1 MKIVYIVETDFS
13 RIDASAVR
21 VLGCS
26 KALNFNK
33 SENRIDIIG
42 FSNIKNIKIQDFNIY
57 NVRRGYNFLTKIF
70 NNFTRPWQFLSMLKT
85 LEKPDVVIYYTIYG
99 NSSKTISL
107 LHKYCKENKIRFYL
121 DVTEVYEIK
130 NLFLGKYGLIGRD
143 FVKTINDKI
152 FLSDGIIAISSYIEN
167 LFKDKLKV
175 IRIPQIVD
183 TTISVDDNTI
193 INNNDK
199 TYLNLVFAGTYHKKE
214 ALETVADVV
223 DDLYRKGYKVK
234 LSIIGETKMNFEKK
248 TNKKFSEGIV
258 FFGRIPQNNVFKYIA
273 NADFS
278 IVIRPIATNTM
289 AGFPTKFVESL
300 NAGTPVIANL
310 TSDLGLYLKNDF
322 NGFVVKDDSKEE
334 IRKRIISILELPKS
348 KIEEMKLNAKKTA
361 IENFDYRGYSNK
373 IQSFIK

>member
-1 MKIVYIVETDFS
+1 MEIKYIVETDFS
-13 RIDASAVR
+13 RVNATAIR

-26 KALNFNK
+26 NALVYNNPDNNV
-33 SENRIDIIG
+33 EIIG
-42 FSNIKNIKIQDFNIY
+42 FGNTPELKIENFK
-57 NVRRGYNFLTKIF
+57 VFSVKRGTNMVSKIM
-70 NNFTRPWQFLSMLKT
+70 NNLLRPWLLLSKLKS
-85 LEKPDVVIYYTIYG
+85 LNKPDVIIFYAVYG

-107 LHKYCKENKIRFYL
+107 LHEYCKKNKIRLYI
-121 DVTEVYEIK
+121 DVTEIYETK
-130 NLFLGKYGLIGRD
+130 NLLFGKYGRVGRD
-143 FVKTINDKI
+143 LLKTINKDI
-152 FLSDGIIAISSYIEN
+152 YLSDGVIAISTYIEN
-167 LFKDKLKV
+167 LFLNKLNV
-175 IRIPQIVD
+175 IRIPQMVD
-183 TTISVDDNTI
+183 TTVSLDNDT
-193 INNNDK
+193 INNFDK
-199 TYLNLVFAGTYHKKE
+199 EYLNLVFAGTYHKKE

-234 LSIIGETKMNFEKK
+234 LSIIGETKTNFEKK

-278 IVIRPIATNTM
+278 ILIRPISINTT

-373 IQSFIK
+373 IQSFIN